1 MPRRLKETCRRTLR
15 LAALIA
21 LLAAA
26 TAFVPSAAHAGYW
39 MQTNCVNPDG
49 SPASSDG
56 WTGFLIGSPPLGST
70 NKATCAPDSPMIAFL
85 STEHPAPAQS
95 AQGLEYTP
103 PEGSTLAGGTA
114 LVGLFAEGYTWG
126 TYALGA
132 AVMYT
137 PQRLYDASN
146 VFMRCIAHVDCQSGT
161 SNYYGTIDLPRDV
174 GGHLYLAAECISNL
188 GLSCAEGGGHGAWS
202 MVSVVWANLLLST
215 HSMPTATEFR
225 GGLLEPGAHG
235 TAGLAFST
243 ADKGPGVWN
252 VTVTIDGKV
261 VYDATPNTNGG
272 RCVPV
277 GTDAG
282 TGAPMWAW
290 QQPCPQAQ
298 TVDLMIRTT
307 TLTDGPHELKVTVK
321 NAAGDTSTVLRRAI
335 TTNNR
340 TTVSSGLTSDK
351 PTTGSSVPAPIYAV
365 LLDPPTQKL
374 LGGVRS
380 AWSRSGVRLS
390 GTLQNSVGVP
400 APGVLVTLFA
410 RNTGQG
416 NPRPV
421 ASATTDAAGHWVLTA
436 PRGPSRRLT
445 ISYGESP
452 DPAAAQAIKVGQT
465 VEPNVSLRVRTL
477 GSRRLRFSGRVRI
490 KPLGSP
496 RPLVVIQTL
505 DGKEWKTVGSSIRV
519 RRSGSYSIVHT
530 GEPKN
535 VGGRYA
541 FRTAVHATSLFAMGI
556 SQVRWASVR

>member
-1 MPRRLKETCRRTLR
+1 MPRRLKETCRPTLR

-26 TAFVPSAAHAGYW
+26 TALAPSAAHAGYW
-39 MQTNCVNPDG
+39 VKTNCINPDG
-49 SPASSDG
+49 SPALSDG
-56 WTGFLIGSPPLGST
+56 WTGFVWGEPSPGST
-70 NKATCAPDSPMIAFL
+70 NKAWCTPDSPMVAFL
-85 STEHPAPAQS
+85 STDSPSPVGAVEGLRYAAPD
-95 AQGLEYTP
+95 
-103 PEGSTLAGGTA
+103 GSTLAGGLAFVRLVAMGNGPYSTA
-114 LVGLFAEGYTWG
+114 
-126 TYALGA
+126 A

-137 PQRLYDASN
+137 PNILYDATN
-146 VFMRCIAHVDCQSGT
+146 VVLRCIAFEVGCQNGLT
-161 SNYYGTIDLPRDV
+161 DYYGAVDISRDR
-174 GGHLYLAAECISNL
+174 GGNLYLAAEC
-188 GLSCAEGGGHGAWS
+188 HGAPGSACTTNGSNGHWS
-202 MVSVVWANLLLST
+202 LVAVAWANLRLKTTSL
-215 HSMPTATEFR
+215 PTATEFR

-235 TAGLAFST
+235 SAGLAFSA
-243 ADKGPGVWN
+243 ADEGPGVWN
-252 VTVTIDGKV
+252 VTVTIDGKA

-351 PTTGSSVPAPIYAV
+351 PTTGSTVPAPIYAV

-421 ASATTDAAGHWVLTA
+421 ASVTTDAAGHWVLTA

-452 DPAAAQAIKVGQT
+452 DPAAVQAIKVGQT
-465 VEPNVSLRVRTL
+465 VKPNVSLRVRAL
-477 GSRRLRFSGRVRI
+477 GDRRMRFSGRVRI

-496 RPLVVIQTL
+496 RPLVVIQTS
-505 DGKEWKTVGSSIRV
+505 DGKEWTPLGSSIRV

-535 VGGRYA
+535 MGGRYA
-541 FRTAVHATSLFAMGI
+541 FRTAVHATSLFAMGV
-556 SQVRWASVR
+556 SEVRWAKVR